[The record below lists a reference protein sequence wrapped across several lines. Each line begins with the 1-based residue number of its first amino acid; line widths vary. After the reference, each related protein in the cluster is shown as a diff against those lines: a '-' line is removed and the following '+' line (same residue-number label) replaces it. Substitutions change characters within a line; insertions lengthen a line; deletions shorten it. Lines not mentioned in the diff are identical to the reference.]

1 MEILIKVLIN
11 VHLLVNELC
20 EYQNVRY
27 NDKNYRVVLCCV
39 VLCCVVLCCVVCDEL
54 LRLANTGDFF
64 LLYSAFL
71 SAFAKLR
78 KATVSFVL
86 SARICPPA
94 WTSAPNGRIFMKFD
108 I

>member
-64 LLYSAFL
+64 FTLFCI
-71 SAFAKLR
+71 FKRFRKIAK
-78 KATVSFVL
+78 SD
-86 SARICPPA
+86 C
-94 WTSAPNGRIFMKFD
+94 
-108 I
+108 